1 MSSLLSEAP
10 IIPLISVL
18 AKATFSECRSITR
31 IPFGI
36 MFSVSLKFYSNYRY
50 DPSKTEQYPYQTLL
64 CEHLL
69 DVFLV
74 YLPGHILERDHPK
87 DIPQHTHLDRPIV
100 SDIPEE
106 VVGPYDLPMKGFL
119 SWGLTH
125 RHVVV
130 LVNTNEQ
137 K

>member
-1 MSSLLSEAP
+1 
-10 IIPLISVL
+10 VL

-31 IPFGI
+31 IPLGI

-50 DPSKTEQYPYQTLL
+50 GLWKTEEYPYQPLL
-64 CEHLL
+64 SEHFLY
-69 DVFLV
+69 VFLV
-74 YLPGHILERDHPK
+74 YLPSHVLERDHPK
-87 DIPQHTHLDRPIV
+87 DIPQHAHLDRTIV

-106 VVGPYDLPMKGFL
+106 VVGPDDLPMERFL
-119 SWGLTH
+119 RWGLTH

-130 LVNTNEQ
+130 LINSNEQ